1 MEPLRDPARDRRGSR
16 EGLVHTMS
24 DGPPSAAL
32 DLDLL
37 LATLHRHAI
46 DYTVIGGVA
55 VQVHGHRRTTKE
67 LDVVPAPA
75 EENLTRLAACLH
87 ELQARPRDHPATG
100 APTVQQLA
108 TAAIVPP
115 LTTLHGELHILR
127 DVPGAPAYVELRA
140 RALVVE
146 LNGMRLAVA
155 GLDDLIA
162 MKRAS
167 GRPADLRDIAVL
179 TALDTPRT

>member
-1 MEPLRDPARDRRGSR
+1 
-16 EGLVHTMS
+16 MS

-32 DLDLL
+32 DLDEL
-37 LATLHRHAI
+37 LATLHRHEI
-46 DYTVIGGVA
+46 GYIVVGGVA
-55 VQVHGHRRTTKE
+55 VQVHGHRRTTKD
-67 LDVVPAPA
+67 LDVIPAPE

-87 ELQARPRDHPATG
+87 ELQARPRDLPAAG

-108 TAAIVPP
+108 TAPIVPP

-127 DVPGAPAYVELRA
+127 DVPGAPAYDDLRA
-140 RALVVE
+140 RALVIE
-146 LNGMRLAVA
+146 LNGMRLAIA

-167 GRPADLRDIAVL
+167 GRPADISDIAVL
-179 TALDTPRT
+179 TALDEPKM